1 MLPLLGA
8 LPTLSRAEATRLIV
22 RLVPGLNQ
30 TLLLLDDESSHLH
43 ATHLERPG
51 LTPRQAE
58 ILAWIAKGKT
68 NLDIS
73 RILGLR
79 VRTVEK
85 QMEHALEKLGVE
97 TRAAAVARFA
107 TAL

>member
-1 MLPLLGA
+1 M
-8 LPTLSRAEATRLIV
+8 
-22 RLVPGLNQ
+22 
-30 TLLLLDDESSHLH
+30 
-43 ATHLERPG
+43 
-51 LTPRQAE
+51 
-58 ILAWIAKGKT
+58 AWIAKGKT

-107 TAL
+107 TALLPGAHRQSARLRSANRQMLTRLVDKGACEQRQAAQPQRQHPELIRQ